1 MAGLKFPAFRNRPTR
16 RISGLVK
23 HWSPAMNTPLDFFR
37 LNGGDAFSHQMD
49 RARSRA
55 GVRRRASN
63 HDVNAFFAGAGIK
76 ARKTR

>member
-1 MAGLKFPAFRNRPTR
+1 
-16 RISGLVK
+16 
-23 HWSPAMNTPLDFFR
+23 MNTPLDFFR